1 MLREPQ
7 DLCRRESR
15 ENKSERIIHMPDRGE
30 WNMERDKGCYE
41 YGAFSHNIGFN
52 NLARSF
58 GEYFNSLMG

>member
-1 MLREPQ
+1 
-7 DLCRRESR
+7 
-15 ENKSERIIHMPDRGE
+15 MPDRGE
-30 WNMERDKGCYE
+30 WNMERDKECYE